1 MKIMSKK
8 WFYFC
13 WIFLLF
19 WSYQKKKIITKQNYI
34 LPIEVE
40 KIKKQYEQTLEAQN
54 LALNLD

>member
-19 WSYQKKKIITKQNYI
+19 WSCQKKKIKTERNDV
-34 LPIEVE
+34 LPIEVKE
-40 KIKKQYEQTLEAQN
+40 IKKQYEQTEAAQN
-54 LALNLD
+54 LA